1 MKRKSKYLNPISFAL
16 TSEWLLPNLYNRFY
30 VFFFT
35 VCLCE
40 QRNWKKQRKQNQTL
54 SFEVKHNSAN
64 GNRHTRTR
72 NKKKMKRNYI
82 NVNSIIILV
91 IYLVDDQKWDELT
104 SILFKFVFYLCLL
117 KKNPVSSKEV
127 QAHGIS
133 TASLYY
139 VSLLLYSHNSNTST
153 IYDWKNWWKIYS
165 QPRKTA
171 SPDTKSFLIFFFC
184 NFFGWWTGRID
195 DWNPTDY
202 L

>member
-30 VFFFT
+30 VFFLLF
-35 VCLCE
+35 VFVNNGIE
-40 QRNWKKQRKQNQTL
+40 RNKENKIRHFLLRWSTIRQTAIDTH
-54 SFEVKHNSAN
+54 EPEI
-64 GNRHTRTR
+64 
-72 NKKKMKRNYI
+72 KKKMKRNYI

-104 SILFKFVFYLCLL
+104 SILFEFVFYLCLL

-171 SPDTKSFLIFFFC
+171 SPDTKSFLIFV
-184 NFFGWWTGRID
+184 
-195 DWNPTDY
+195 